1 MLFKNKFKFFN
12 SNSNFFKSILLKKN
26 FIVRDLSLPILSI
39 FLYKKVKVYDGKSFF
54 NLEVKE
60 SMLGFKFGEF
70 VFTKK
75 RAIFTKKK

>member
-1 MLFKNKFKFFN
+1 MLVKNKFKFFN
-12 SNSNFFKSILLKKN
+12 CNSMIFKSLFLRKN
-26 FIVRDLSLPILSI
+26 LVIRDLSLPILSN
-39 FLYKKVKVYDGKSFF
+39 FLHKKVKVYDGKSFF
-54 NLEVKE
+54 NLEIKE